1 MCQNSKLTQNSSTTY
16 SNVYF
21 MWFFHFKND
30 NYNTFNRKIYTSLQ
44 QPMFTYKS
52 TIFIVY
58 LFPKLFLDMFRE
70 SFSRQFKKK
79 NKCTHRS
86 YNINQFIILSKGT
99 SHIFYPEKRGFLHEF
114 ISRCSS
120 LFAVGIIISS

>member
-30 NYNTFNRKIYTSLQ
+30 DYNTFNHKIYTSLQ

-58 LFPKLFLDMFRE
+58 LFPKFFWGLDMFRE
-70 SFSRQFKKK
+70 SFSRQFKKKK

-86 YNINQFIILSKGT
+86 YNINQFIIFCQKGRL
-99 SHIFYPEKRGFLHEF
+99 IFFTPKKGDFCMSSFLDALACL
-114 ISRCSS
+114 R
-120 LFAVGIIISS
+120 LV